1 MANSSS
7 KRTLFGGAL
16 APAGSSPPSRR
27 QAPRWAVDGHA
38 PVAPIKPT
46 ATLPTMV
53 DLLADIII
61 PITISGAFFALQLLL
76 GKKGMLIGWSH
87 LSM

>member
-1 MANSSS
+1 MALWLLPALQAGG
-7 KRTLFGGAL
+7 KRPVGPMAT
-16 APAGSSPPSRR
+16 
-27 QAPRWAVDGHA
+27 A

-46 ATLPTMV
+46 ATLPAMV
-53 DLLADIII
+53 DILADIII